1 MRPWQTFEVSEA
13 MAEGLARKLEAKE
26 DIFSFRSDPLLASLV
41 SCLGLQFELGKPEQD
56 RASFFL
62 GVDLTEA
69 AANPWRTEIIALG
82 EHLGLRAWIP
92 AREELAPIHED
103 LRLILHPLSM
113 ENGRLSQL
121 VIFPMQVA
129 EAYSA
134 RGIELVVVREWAL
147 SAFLSRSRNLNYQ
160 KTNKEEIESHITLT
174 QLRLMRAR
182 QLAFTGTHDL
192 GDHLLGGHSEGI
204 AASDALLA
212 DIEMVFAKVFA
223 PGAKRRRSALVVSY
237 LIAVLLDDLVQPQ
250 WYGSAGHTLV
260 ARRALALLEV
270 LERRDDIPAIF
281 LPQSFHALIAKLRGR
296 NASLADLERA
306 FLLFSLELQG
316 KSAGQQE
323 QERAVPAGAALGAA
337 VELG

>member
-13 MAEGLARKLEAKE
+13 MADGLARKLEAKE

-56 RASFFL
+56 RASYFL
-62 GVDLTEA
+62 GVDLIQA
-69 AANPWRTEIIALG
+69 KGNPWKTEIIAFG
-82 EHLGLRAWIP
+82 DQLGLRAWIP
-92 AREELAPIHED
+92 GLEELAPLHED
-103 LRLILHPLSM
+103 FRLLLHPLSM
-113 ENGRLSQL
+113 DSGRLSQL

-134 RGIELVVVREWAL
+134 RGIELVVVRDWAL
-147 SAFLSRSRNLNYQ
+147 SAFLSRRRNLNYQ
-160 KTNKEEIESHITLT
+160 KTNREEIEGHITLT
-174 QLRLMRAR
+174 QLKLMRAR

-192 GDHLLGGHSEGI
+192 GDHLLGGHGEGI

-212 DIEMVFAKVFA
+212 DIESLYARIFS
-223 PGAKRRRSALVVSY
+223 GGRSRRSSLVVSY

-270 LERRDDIPAIF
+270 LEMRQDIPEIF
-281 LPQSFHALIAKLRGR
+281 LPQSFHALVELLRAG
-296 NASLADLERA
+296 APLSE
-306 FLLFSLELQG
+306 LELG
-316 KSAGQQE
+316 FLRFSIDLRAVKSAAAGQ
-323 QERAVPAGAALGAA
+323 AMALA
-337 VELG
+337 